1 MIISIDDELFQKV
14 KQIVKGRN
22 LTLFNELESIK
33 PLDTVATDTTDTTD
47 TTLAKAREIKT
58 QRIKESIKETIKSLH
73 SQDIQPTKY
82 KINKR
87 TGISFI
93 TINKYYQSILN
104 EVKNEIGA

>member
-33 PLDTVATDTTDTTD
+33 PLDTVATDTT
-47 TTLAKAREIKT
+47 LAKAREIKT

-82 KINKR
+82 KINKL
-87 TGISFI
+87 TGITFI

>member
-33 PLDTVATDTTDTTD
+33 PLDTVATDTT
-47 TTLAKAREIKT
+47 LAKAREIKT

-82 KINKR
+82 KINKL
-87 TGISFI
+87 TGIAFI
-93 TINKYYQSILN
+93 TINKYYQSIID
-104 EVKNEIGA
+104 EVTNGND

>member
-33 PLDTVATDTTDTTD
+33 PLDTVATDTT
-47 TTLAKAREIKT
+47 LAKAREIKT

-82 KINKR
+82 KINKL

>member
-33 PLDTVATDTTDTTD
+33 PLDTVATDTT
-47 TTLAKAREIKT
+47 LAKAREIKT
-58 QRIKESIKETIKSLH
+58 KRIKESVKETIKSLINEN
-73 SQDIQPTKY
+73 IQPTKY
-82 KINKR
+82 KINKL

-93 TINKYYQSILN
+93 TINKYYQSILD
-104 EVKNEIGA
+104 EVKNEIGK

>member
-33 PLDTVATDTTDTTD
+33 PLDTVATDN
-47 TTLAKAREIKT
+47 TLQQAREIKT
-58 QRIKESIKETIKSLH
+58 QRIKQSIKKTIQKLF
-73 SQDIQPTKY
+73 SQDISPTKY
-82 KINKR
+82 KINKL